1 MPKIRPTQGEKVLC
15 TCCGEFK
22 NKHNFYTSKS
32 PKNTLGLAYV
42 CKVCTKK
49 KLQDYRNTETGF
61 WVGMWN
67 NIVGGA
73 KDRGL
78 ELSITKEDL
87 QAIWISQKGL
97 CAVTGIPMEKIRATK
112 TTRNRYK
119 NLYKASLDR
128 IDSELGYT
136 KENVRMVC
144 AHVNVMKMDLTDE
157 QLIFWCSAVL
167 KGVKENG

>member
-1 MPKIRPTQGEKVLC
+1 
-15 TCCGEFK
+15 
-22 NKHNFYTSKS
+22 
-32 PKNTLGLAYV
+32 
-42 CKVCTKK
+42 
-49 KLQDYRNTETGF
+49 
-61 WVGMWN
+61 MWN

-87 QAIWISQKGL
+87 QTIWANQKGL

-119 NLYKASLDR
+119 NLFKASLDR

-157 QLIFWCSAVL
+157 QLIFWCSAVI
-167 KGVKENG
+167 KGVKENVN

>member
-1 MPKIRPTQGEKVLC
+1 MAKLRPTLGEQVLC
-15 TCCGEFK
+15 TQCGAYKDKEEFYPS
-22 NKHNFYTSKS
+22 NNV
-32 PKNTLGLAYV
+32 KNTLKLTYV

-49 KLQDYRNTETGF
+49 KLHEYRNTENGF

-78 ELSITKEDL
+78 ELSITKEDVQQL
-87 QAIWISQKGL
+87 WASQKGL
-97 CAVTGIPMEKIRATK
+97 CAVTGLPMEKVRAAK

-157 QLIFWCSAVL
+157 QLKFWCEAVV
-167 KGVKENG
+167 KGINNG